1 MGILVLNKEKGEK
14 IMKKKIMAVIA
25 ALVLISLFSACQSS
39 PQQTSSEPEKEE
51 SREISQEDAKRI
63 AFEDAKVTSE
73 KEIADFSIE
82 KDQEDMQ
89 KVYEVKFILLEN
101 NWEYEYE
108 ILAQDGKILSKDVE
122 ETLLDPQVQVSIEEA
137 KKAVLERVKG
147 AKEENIKI
155 ELEEED
161 GMYLYEGEIVD
172 QNIEYEFKM
181 DADTGMMS
189 EWSEEKQSK

>member
-1 MGILVLNKEKGEK
+1 
-14 IMKKKIMAVIA
+14 MKKKIMAVIA
-25 ALVLISLFSACQSS
+25 ALALISLFSACQSS

-122 ETLLDPQVQVSIEEA
+122 ETLLDPQVQVSIEDA

-172 QNIEYEFKM
+172 QNVEYEFKM
-181 DADTGMMS
+181 DADTGMMI
-189 EWSEEKQSK
+189 EWSEEKQ

>member
-181 DADTGMMS
+181 DADTGMMI
-189 EWSEEKQSK
+189 EWSEEKQ